1 MAVLAL
7 VGAVMTS
14 CSSDEEAPKQPAN
27 YSVTKT
33 LTVNL
38 DGGEATR
45 ALTSGG
51 EKTFATGD
59 KLAVIYMNEGGTMT
73 KVETEELKAGNIS
86 LDGKTASFTVTLTEA
101 PHAGKI
107 SLTYIY
113 PASIATSDGYVDN
126 SQLSSQ
132 DGTLATLASNLD
144 ACRGYD
150 PAWSSSGDLP
160 ALTLTNAFTIGK
172 FIIKNPSGTAIN
184 DDLTSVTISDGTN
197 TYTITPT
204 GSTFT
209 SDPIWVAMQP
219 VYEGSTVTVTATDGT
234 NNYSKTITIASGKDL
249 LAGSITPINV
259 TMVLV
264 WDGDLAKITS
274 ESTEAFATATD
285 GMTIYGT
292 LGVNKKISIADGAT
306 VTLDN
311 VSINAD
317 GNWCDDAWAGLTCL
331 GNATIILSGTNTV
344 KGFNGDYPGI
354 QAAHND
360 TGVGDEYTLTI
371 QGTGSLTAS
380 SNGWGAG
387 IGGGY
392 YISCGNI
399 MINGGSIVVTGGGHA
414 AGIGGGGW
422 GGCGDITI
430 IGGSIIANGGGNGAG
445 IGTGFNGTC
454 GNITISGGSITANGG
469 EEYAAGIG
477 TGFAGNCGSI
487 TIYNTVTSVRASKG
501 TDATNSIGTGYGES
515 CGTVTIGGTVY
526 WGPTADDPSEYEYK
540 NGGDTYLPTSPL
552 VYSAP

>member
-7 VGAVMTS
+7 VGAVMTG
-14 CSSDEEAPKQPAN
+14 CSSDEDGFTDTPQQPAVTN
-27 YSVTKT
+27 YSVTKM
-33 LTVNL
+33 LRVSL
-38 DGGEATR
+38 DGGEAGARGITR

-51 EKTFATGD
+51 VKTFAVGD
-59 KLAVIYMNEGGTMT
+59 QMAVAYMIEGGTQT
-73 KVETEELKAGNIS
+73 KAVTEALKAGDIS
-86 LDGKTASFTVTLTEA
+86 GDGKTATFTVTFTEA
-101 PHAGKI
+101 PWEFKGNY
-107 SLTYIY
+107 LYYTY
-113 PASIATSDGYVDN
+113 PASITTANGGLDYSVLNT
-126 SQLSSQ
+126 Q
-132 DGTLATLASNLD
+132 DGTLATLASSLD
-144 ACRGYD
+144 CCMAY
-150 PAWSSSGDLP
+150 SGWNGKDDLP
-160 ALTLTNAFTIGK
+160 GLTLTNRFTIGK
-172 FIIKNPSGTAIN
+172 FTIKNPSGTAIN
-184 DDLTSVTISDGTN
+184 DDLTSVTISDGSN

-259 TMVLV
+259 TMALV

-285 GMTIYGT
+285 GMTITGT
-292 LGVNKKISIADGAT
+292 LAINKKISIAAGAT

-317 GNWCDDAWAGLTCL
+317 GNWYDDAWAGLTCL
-331 GNATIILSGTNTV
+331 GDATIILSGTNTV

-387 IGGGY
+387 IGGGWG
-392 YISCGNI
+392 INCGNI
-399 MINGGSIVVTGGGHA
+399 VINGGSSIEATGGDDA
-414 AGIGGGGW
+414 AGIGGGGS

-430 IGGSIIANGGGNGAG
+430 SGGN
-445 IGTGFNGTC
+445 
-454 GNITISGGSITANGG
+454 ITANGG
-469 EEYAAGIG
+469 IRAAGIG
-477 TGFAGNCGSI
+477 TGFVGNCGDI
-487 TIYNTVTSVRASKG
+487 TIYNTVTSVWASKG

-526 WGPTADDPSEYEYK
+526 WNGSSYQ

-552 VYSAP
+552 VYPAP